1 MGYLQKI
8 LEENKAIYA
17 GLITQ
22 EMGKPI
28 AQSKGEIDKCINL
41 LQYYIDNS
49 ERFMQDEVVKVAN

>member
-8 LEENKAIYA
+8 LEENKAVYA

-28 AQSKGEIDKCINL
+28 GQAEGEIDKCINL
-41 LQYYIDNS
+41 LQYYIDNA
-49 ERFMQDEVVKVAN
+49 ERFMQDEELTI